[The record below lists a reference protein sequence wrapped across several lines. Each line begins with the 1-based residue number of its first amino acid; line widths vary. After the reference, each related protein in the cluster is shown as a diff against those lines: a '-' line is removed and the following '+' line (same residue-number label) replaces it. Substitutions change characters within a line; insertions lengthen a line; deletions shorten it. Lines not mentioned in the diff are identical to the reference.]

1 MSGAPVD
8 LPGLLAALDPRA
20 TRPERNAWLVRLMR
34 WLVAGTDTESP
45 AQRLNLLIDA
55 LDHSDASRRR
65 VQLLLANFWRQTDLA
80 SLFADFGFTGR
91 RDLWGEIGERLAQRW
106 LPATPDTD
114 DMATLFRLMFESGAD
129 ADWLAELD
137 ASTLARLSNTL
148 ALNLSI
154 PAADDNEAIVRTRGA
169 LADYRRTENATSID
183 GLKAWDE
190 P

>member
-80 SLFADFGFTGR
+80 SRRHAGAAEHDAGAEPGSADRRRRDRRVRLARAAAASHHLAGLRRRGRAGDGVETGQPASAATPLRPPPLNPGR
-91 RDLWGEIGERLAQRW
+91 RDH
-106 LPATPDTD
+106 
-114 DMATLFRLMFESGAD
+114 GA
-129 ADWLAELD
+129 
-137 ASTLARLSNTL
+137 
-148 ALNLSI
+148 
-154 PAADDNEAIVRTRGA
+154 
-169 LADYRRTENATSID
+169 RRPC
-183 GLKAWDE
+183 GH
-190 P
+190 

>member
-34 WLVAGTDTESP
+34 WLVAGPDTESP

-106 LPATPDTD
+106 LPATPQP
-114 DMATLFRLMFESGAD
+114 
-129 ADWLAELD
+129 
-137 ASTLARLSNTL
+137 ASAAAPLRPPPLSPGRRDH
-148 ALNLSI
+148 A
-154 PAADDNEAIVRTRGA
+154 VRRPCGH
-169 LADYRRTENATSID
+169 
-183 GLKAWDE
+183 
-190 P
+190 